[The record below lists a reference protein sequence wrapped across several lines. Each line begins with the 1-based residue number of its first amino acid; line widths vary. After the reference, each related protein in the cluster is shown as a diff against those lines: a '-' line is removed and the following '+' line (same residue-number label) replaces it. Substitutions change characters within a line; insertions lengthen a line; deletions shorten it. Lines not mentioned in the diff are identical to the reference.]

1 MKEIKIVIKLTVT
14 ANDKDEDLITEAVHA
29 ELMSQMEDN
38 SLDFSYKVVEEEEDE
53 ETDMEECDL

>member
-14 ANDKDEDLITEAVHA
+14 ANDKDEDLITEAVHQ

-38 SLDFSYKVVEEEEDE
+38 SLDFSYKVMEEEEDE
-53 ETDMEECDL
+53 EGMEECDL